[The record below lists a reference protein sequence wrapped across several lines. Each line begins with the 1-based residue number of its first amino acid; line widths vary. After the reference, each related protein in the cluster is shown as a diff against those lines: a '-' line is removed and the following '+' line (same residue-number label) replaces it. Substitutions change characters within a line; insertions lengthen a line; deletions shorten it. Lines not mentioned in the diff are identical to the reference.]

1 MATTHEIRLRSNKYV
16 ANLNANIANAIDK
29 VSPRIVDMNKSQLLK
44 SKDSEDKPLI
54 HKSTGSPNLS
64 LYYSIL
70 TNKLKP
76 NLFRV
81 GNFQNG
87 MFLQVNEN
95 NNSFF
100 IDSFDSKSGILTD
113 DYGLNLFG
121 ITKKDQPKSKVLTG
135 KSVSKDYIRKVWG
148 K

>member
-54 HKSTGSPNLS
+54 HKLTGSPNLS
-64 LYYSIL
+64 LHYSVL
-70 TNKLKP
+70 TNKITP
-76 NLFRV
+76 NLFRL
-81 GNFQNG
+81 GDFQGG

-95 NNSFF
+95 NSSFF

-113 DYGLNLFG
+113 NYGLNLFG
-121 ITKKDQPKSKVLTG
+121 ITKKDQPKSKELTG
-135 KSVSKDYIRKVWG
+135 KSASKDYIRKVWN